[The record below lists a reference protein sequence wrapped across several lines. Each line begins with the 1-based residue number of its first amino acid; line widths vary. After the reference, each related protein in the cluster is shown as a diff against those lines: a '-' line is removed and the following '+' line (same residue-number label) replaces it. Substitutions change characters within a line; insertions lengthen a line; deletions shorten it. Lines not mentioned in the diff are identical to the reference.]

1 MTFEYFGMTD
11 KGLVREKNEDSYIID
26 DSINFAAVAD
36 GMGGHKGG
44 EIASKMAVN
53 ITYERLIYYLKENL
67 KPEIIAKN
75 YTKETSLLLSAV
87 NYANAQIFTKAQT
100 SDIKGMGTTL
110 TSVFVNG
117 SLASFVHIGD
127 SRAYL
132 IRGKEI
138 VQITDDDSFV
148 MEQYRLGN
156 ITLEE
161 AEKSPF
167 KNILTKALG
176 TKRDNSYFIKEEK
189 IFTQDIIL
197 LSTDGL
203 TRMLTDR
210 EILNT
215 ITKINDLKKAAER
228 LVEMANQMGGED
240 NITLILIRVS

>member
-67 KPEIIAKN
+67 KPEIIAKD